1 MPDLHKTLILA
12 HVTKKRDENCYDTRS
27 DVDDAYSITEIAIA
41 SEHAPFRHKKMIR
54 EAGTQVKKKRKGD
67 MWRGNV
73 TKTVFVATPF
83 SDPTRQVSNREIK
96 TINYN
101 DLLILKQ
108 IRRVHGI
115 VEIYR

>member
-1 MPDLHKTLILA
+1 MDKDSMIDWRLIQTLVRSMPDLHKTLILA

-67 MWRGNV
+67 M
-73 TKTVFVATPF
+73 
-83 SDPTRQVSNREIK
+83 
-96 TINYN
+96 
-101 DLLILKQ
+101 
-108 IRRVHGI
+108 
-115 VEIYR
+115 